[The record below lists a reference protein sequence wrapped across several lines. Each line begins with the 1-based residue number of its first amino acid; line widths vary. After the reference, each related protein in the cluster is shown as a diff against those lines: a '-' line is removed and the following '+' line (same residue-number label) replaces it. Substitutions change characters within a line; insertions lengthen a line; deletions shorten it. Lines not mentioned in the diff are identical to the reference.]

1 MKRRLYSLTMLAAV
15 LLAACTDHDNPVSPD
30 GQSNQPQ
37 TATDPGP
44 AYTEKSV
51 TVCRDG
57 KSDGQV
63 TLRFYSDM
71 PSVAYI
77 EAADFHRLISN
88 GAVMTVKNQGGQYL
102 LTTTGGTATVDVKT
116 DRLTS
121 TTYDDLISL
130 ASLTDPGLPANAPF
144 DGQKYLKFASST
156 LTSTFKPTVPV
167 TLTFANYGIDLHDD
181 GATVYFPFATLADMY
196 TDVFL
201 HSAAYT
207 GKQVVVSN
215 NVLDISPLALID
227 KEFAEAPYKRKAV
240 AADMAKYRYGE
251 LCFVFDNLFGLPGR
265 NILEKAGLEQLGMD
279 ATLDKVDG
287 GQEVKQLL
295 QSTDNMDFCWGL
307 NGLHVLLYDGGHTTM
322 SPISMAPDATADEKR
337 EQIMAA
343 ADKYPKVSQM
353 YTQWKA
359 DYIDTHRAIVKK
371 LAEQRKEAYGDG
383 LYHVNSSKT
392 TAVIIVNSFMDFDS
406 DGWKAYYASDKTDA
420 DFQALLDRH
429 AKDNYTTLLYG
440 LQRAK
445 ADGVKNLI
453 LDLSL
458 NTGGST
464 DIVCAY
470 IATLGNTNRTTF
482 YSQNV
487 LQGLNITSEL
497 LTDRN
502 FDGKFDD
509 SDITA
514 PRFDCSGLRI
524 GVLTSRIAFSC
535 GNLFPALMKDLGYPI
550 LGEKTGGGSCSIQCL
565 TTPDGFQYIISGY
578 RDRLTNRNWEDID
591 PGITPDIPFDYDHF
605 YDIDYLGDQVS
616 GFSRTRAW

>member
-1 MKRRLYSLTMLAAV
+1 MKRKLYFLAMLSAV
-15 LLAACTDHDNPVSPD
+15 LLLAGCSEHDNPAAPG
-30 GQSNQPQ
+30 GQSDKPL

-51 TVCRDG
+51 AVCRDG
-57 KSDGQV
+57 KADGQV

-88 GAVMTVKNQGGQYL
+88 GATMTVKNQGGQYL
-102 LTTTGGTATVDVKT
+102 LTTTGGTATVDVKA

-130 ASLTDPGLPANAPF
+130 AALTAPGLPANALF
-144 DGQKYLKFASST
+144 DGQKYLRFAGST
-156 LTSTFKPTVPV
+156 VTSTFKPTAPV
-167 TLTFANYGIDLHDD
+167 TLRFANYGIDLHDD
-181 GATVYFPFATLADMY
+181 GTTVYFPFATLADIY
-196 TDVFL
+196 SDVFL

-207 GKQVVVSN
+207 GKQVVVCNS
-215 NVLDISPLALID
+215 VQEIPPTAAID
-227 KEFAEAPYKRKAV
+227 KEFAEAPYRCKTV
-240 AADMAKYRYGE
+240 TADMAKYRYGE

-265 NILEKAGLEQLGMD
+265 NILEKAGLEKLGMD

-287 GQEVKQLL
+287 GPEVKQLL
-295 QSTDNMDFCWGL
+295 QSTDNMDFSWGL

-322 SPISMAPDATADEKR
+322 SPISMAPDATAKEKR

-343 ADKYPKVSQM
+343 AANYPKVSQM
-353 YTQWKA
+353 YNDWKSQQ
-359 DYIDTHRAIVKK
+359 IDSHFTLVDK
-371 LAEQRKEAYGDG
+371 LTKQRKEAYGDG

-392 TAVIIVNSFMDFDS
+392 TAVILVNSFMNMDN
-406 DGWKAYYASDKTDA
+406 DGWKAYYASNKTAA

-440 LQRAK
+440 LERAK

-458 NTGGST
+458 NGGGST
-464 DIVCAY
+464 DIVSAY
-470 IATLGNTNRTTF
+470 IATLGSTNKTIFHT
-482 YSQNV
+482 QNV
-487 LQGLNITSEL
+487 MQGLNIVSEL

-502 FDGKFDD
+502 FDGRFDD
-509 SDITA
+509 SDATA
-514 PRFDCSGLRI
+514 PRFDCTGLRI

-550 LGEKTGGGSCSIQCL
+550 LGERTRGGSCSIQCM

-578 RDRLTNRNWEDID
+578 RVRLTNQRQEDID
-591 PGITPDIPFDYDHF
+591 PGIAPDITFDYDHF
-605 YDIDYLGDQVS
+605 YDIDYLAAKLSEWYGK
-616 GFSRTRAW
+616 